1 LIKVSRL
8 TKYYGPTRAV
18 EDVTFEAEKGEIVG
32 LLGPNGAGKTTIM
45 RMLTGYFAPT
55 SGTAKI
61 AGFDIIEEPME
72 VKKRLGYLPEVLPL
86 YYEMVVS
93 DYLEFVS
100 QIKGITFKERRAKV
114 AKALGLARIEDVKH
128 RIIGR
133 LSRGYKQ
140 RVGIAQALLND
151 PEVLI
156 LDEPTIGLDPKQI
169 IEIRELIKS
178 LGGSRT
184 VLLSSHI
191 LPEVSMT
198 CEKIIIINKGRVAAV
213 TDKAAIEGKDRIIVK
228 LLGEPAKAAAALSKV
243 KSVANIEQSLEGPF
257 TVLTLES
264 SGKEDIRQDVFKAV
278 VESGLILVEMRQAS
292 HTLEEVFL
300 KYTAKEEDAR

>member
-1 LIKVSRL
+1 MIKVSRL

-18 EDVTFEAEKGEIVG
+18 EGVTFEAEKGEIIG

-55 SGTAKI
+55 SGTAKV
-61 AGFDIIEEPME
+61 AGYDIIEEPME

-93 DYLEFVS
+93 DYLEFVA

-213 TDKAAIEGKDRIIVK
+213 TDKAAIEGKDRILVK
-228 LLGEPAKAAAALSKV
+228 LLGQPEQAVAALSKV
-243 KSVANIEQSLEGPF
+243 KSVAKVEHSVEGSYS
-257 TVLTLES
+257 VLTLES
-264 SGKEDIRQDVFKAV
+264 SGKKDIRQDVFKAV
-278 VESGLILVEMRQAS
+278 VESGLVLVEMRQAS

>member
-1 LIKVSRL
+1 LIKVSKL

-45 RMLTGYFAPT
+45 RMLTGYFAPS

-100 QIKGITFKERRAKV
+100 EIKGIAFKERRAKV

-140 RVGIAQALLND
+140 RVGLAQALLND

-213 TDKAAIEGKDRIIVK
+213 TDKAAIEGKDRILIK

-243 KSVANIEQSLEGPF
+243 KSIANVEQANEGPY

-264 SGKEDIRQDVFKAV
+264 SGKDDIRQDVFKAV
-278 VESGLILVEMRQAS
+278 VESGLVLVEMRQAS

>member
-1 LIKVSRL
+1 MIKVSRL

>member
-18 EDVTFEAEKGEIVG
+18 EGVTFEAEKGEIIG

-55 SGTAKI
+55 SGTAKV
-61 AGFDIIEEPME
+61 AGYDIIEEPME

-93 DYLEFVS
+93 DYLEFVA

-213 TDKAAIEGKDRIIVK
+213 TDKAAIEGKDRILVK
-228 LLGEPAKAAAALSKV
+228 LLGQPEQAVAALSKV
-243 KSVANIEQSLEGPF
+243 KSVAKVEHSVEGSYS
-257 TVLTLES
+257 VLTLES
-264 SGKEDIRQDVFKAV
+264 SGKKDIRQDVFKAV
-278 VESGLILVEMRQAS
+278 VESGLVLVEMRQAS

>member
-1 LIKVSRL
+1 LIKVSKL

-18 EDVTFEAEKGEIVG
+18 EDVTFEAEKGEIIG

-55 SGTAKI
+55 SGTAKV

-72 VKKRLGYLPEVLPL
+72 VKKRLGYLPEILPL

-93 DYLEFVS
+93 DYLEFVAE
-100 QIKGITFKERRAKV
+100 IKGIPFKERRAKV
-114 AKALGLARIEDVKH
+114 AKALDLARIEDVKH

-140 RVGIAQALLND
+140 RVGLSQALLSD

-198 CEKIIIINKGRVAAV
+198 CEKIIIINKGRVAAIS
-213 TDKAAIEGKDRIIVK
+213 DKATIEGKDRVLLKVK
-228 LLGEPAKAAAALSKV
+228 GDPEKAAAALSKV
-243 KSVANIEQSLEGPF
+243 KSIVSIEQAKEGPYA
-257 TVLTLES
+257 VLTLEGE
-264 SGKEDIRQDVFKAV
+264 GKADIREDIFKAV
-278 VESGLILVEMRQAS
+278 VESGLVLVEMKLAS
-292 HTLEEVFL
+292 HSLEEVFL